1 MPFNSEESSQHGV
14 FVSKGV
20 DNNNPGYSLHI
31 QSNKLKGRLDS
42 SDSGATVIFT
52 SLTTIN
58 NLIWYHFV
66 MVVNRTDGYG
76 NITLY
81 INGIKDISNN
91 ISSVGDLGV
100 PIRDFRLFGSGSTA
114 FLGTLDEVHVWNRS
128 LTAGEINSMYN
139 LTAVKYPI
147 ALQTRMGNNITDQT
161 NWGAWG
167 NTTSTNSDAYYNN
180 ATGQLGDLIM
190 QKDNQATIFYIAEA
204 KEFFRDIMIN
214 REKIDNSLETIYK
227 RLKNLKG
234 GNLKPIYSYII
245 GINTTGLE
253 GEFFTDAIQT
263 EFDYVQ
269 KSINKLPPI
278 LGGRVCILA
287 YWDRTKTKFSLIFSN
302 DFPK

>member
-1 MPFNSEESSQHGV
+1 MSFKELKETHPKKFSEECAL
-14 FVSKGV
+14 VSVCFTMGKIK
-20 DNNNPGYSLHI
+20 DDWYLNYISPPGGAWQELYV
-31 QSNKLKGRLDS
+31 LKGEIEKR
-42 SDSGATVIFT
+42 F
-52 SLTTIN
+52 
-58 NLIWYHFV
+58 Y
-66 MVVNRTDGYG
+66 
-76 NITLY
+76 
-81 INGIKDISNN
+81 
-91 ISSVGDLGV
+91 VGKNEK
-100 PIRDFRLFGSGSTA
+100 RA
-114 FLGTLDEVHVWNRS
+114 
-128 LTAGEINSMYN
+128 
-139 LTAVKYPI
+139 
-147 ALQTRMGNNITDQT
+147 
-161 NWGAWG
+161 
-167 NTTSTNSDAYYNN
+167 
-180 ATGQLGDLIM
+180 DLIM

-253 GEFFTDAIQT
+253 GDFFTDAIQT

-302 DFPK
+302 DFPKDNKQIFKKIFL